1 MNMLKNTEQ
10 RYGSLSIGLH
20 WLTLLLMIAVYAL
33 MEFRDI
39 FPKGSAGRDLMKE
52 FHFMVGLLILALVVV
67 RLLVRFSG
75 PSPRIVPEQ
84 SPLMHKLAQLA
95 HLALYGFLILTPLLG
110 WLLLSVGG
118 KPIPFFGFEL
128 PALLA
133 PNDGLRGTIKELH
146 ETLANIGY
154 ALIALH
160 AVAAIYHHHVLK
172 DNTLTNMLP
181 KRRS

>member
-1 MNMLKNTEQ
+1 MLKNTEQ

-20 WLTLLLMIAVYAL
+20 WLTLLLMMVVYAL

-52 FHFMVGLLILALVVV
+52 WHFMVGLLILALVVV
-67 RLLVRFSG
+67 RLLVRFSS
-75 PSPRIVPEQ
+75 PSPRIVPTL
-84 SPLMHKLAQLA
+84 SPLMRTLGHLA
-95 HLALYGFLILTPLLG
+95 HLALYGFLILAPLLG
-110 WLLLSVGG
+110 WLLLSAGG

-133 PNDGLRGTIKELH
+133 PDDGLKGTIKDLH

-160 AVAAIYHHHVLK
+160 AAAAIYHHHVLK

-181 KRRS
+181 ERRS

>member
-1 MNMLKNTEQ
+1 MLKNTEQ

-67 RLLVRFSG
+67 RLLVRAGSPHRASC
-75 PSPRIVPEQ
+75 PS
-84 SPLMHKLAQLA
+84 SPLMLTLAKLA

-110 WLLLSVGG
+110 WLLLSAGG
-118 KPIPFFGFEL
+118 KPIPFFGLEL
-128 PALLA
+128 PALIA
-133 PNDGLRGTIKELH
+133 PDDGLKGTIKELH

-160 AVAAIYHHHVLK
+160 AAAAIYHHHVLK

-181 KRRS
+181 ERRS

>member
-1 MNMLKNTEQ
+1 MLKNTEQ

-67 RLLVRFSG
+67 RLLVRAGS
-75 PSPRIVPEQ
+75 PSPRIVPEL
-84 SPLMHKLAQLA
+84 SPDAHAGQARPPGALWLPDPHPAAGLAAAERGRQA
-95 HLALYGFLILTPLLG
+95 HPLLRPG
-110 WLLLSVGG
+110 A
-118 KPIPFFGFEL
+118 
-128 PALLA
+128 PALIA
-133 PNDGLRGTIKELH
+133 PDDGLKGTIKELH

-160 AVAAIYHHHVLK
+160 AAAAIYHHHVLK

-181 KRRS
+181 ERRS

>member
-1 MNMLKNTEQ
+1 MLKNTEQ

-20 WLTLLLMIAVYAL
+20 WLTLLLIVAVYGL

-39 FPKGSAGRDLMKE
+39 FPKGSTGRDLMKE

-67 RLLVRFSG
+67 RLLVRFGS
-75 PSPRIVPEQ
+75 PSPRILPAP
-84 SPLMHKLAQLA
+84 SPLMLKLGRLA

-110 WLLLSVGG
+110 GLLLSAGG

-128 PALLA
+128 PALIG
-133 PNDGLRGTIKELH
+133 PDDGLKGTIKDLH
-146 ETLANIGY
+146 ETLANLGY

-160 AVAAIYHHHVLK
+160 AGAALYHHHVLK
-172 DNTLTNMLP
+172 DSTLTNMLP
-181 KRRS
+181 ERK

>member
-1 MNMLKNTEQ
+1 MLKNTEQ

-67 RLLVRFSG
+67 RLLVRVGS
-75 PSPRIVPEQ
+75 PSPRIVPEL
-84 SPLMHKLAQLA
+84 SPLMLTLAKLA

-110 WLLLSVGG
+110 WLLLSAGG
-118 KPIPFFGFEL
+118 KPIPFFGLEL
-128 PALLA
+128 PALIGPNKELA
-133 PNDGLRGTIKELH
+133 GQIKELH
-146 ETLANIGY
+146 ELAGTAGYWLIG
-154 ALIALH
+154 LH
-160 AVAAIYHHHVLK
+160 AVAGLYHHYVAR
-172 DNTLTNMLP
+172 DNTLKRMLP
-181 KRRS
+181 GHN

>member
-1 MNMLKNTEQ
+1 MLKNTEQ

-20 WLTLLLMIAVYAL
+20 WLTLLLMMAVYAL

-39 FPKGSAGRDLMKE
+39 FPKDSAGRDLMKE
-52 FHFMVGLLILALVVV
+52 WHFMVGLLILALVVV
-67 RLLVRFSG
+67 RLLVRFSS
-75 PSPRIVPEQ
+75 PSPRIVPTL
-84 SPLMHKLAQLA
+84 SPLMRTLGHLA
-95 HLALYGFLILTPLLG
+95 HLALYGFLILAPLLG
-110 WLLLSVGG
+110 WLLLSAGG
-118 KPIPFFGFEL
+118 KPIPFFGCEL

-133 PNDGLRGTIKELH
+133 PDDALKGTIKDLH

-160 AVAAIYHHHVLK
+160 AAAAIYHHHMLK

-181 KRRS
+181 ERRR

>member
-1 MNMLKNTEQ
+1 MLKNTEQ

-52 FHFMVGLLILALVVV
+52 FHFMVGLLILALVVA
-67 RLLVRFSG
+67 RLLVRFSS

-84 SPLMHKLAQLA
+84 SPLMLKLAQLA

-110 WLLLSVGG
+110 WLLLSAGG

-128 PALLA
+128 PALIA
-133 PNDGLRGTIKELH
+133 PDDGIKGTIKELH

-181 KRRS
+181 ERRS

>member
-1 MNMLKNTEQ
+1 MLKNTEQ

-52 FHFMVGLLILALVVV
+52 FHFMAGLLILALVVA
-67 RLLVRFSG
+67 RLLVRFSS

-84 SPLMHKLAQLA
+84 SPLMLKLAQLA
-95 HLALYGFLILTPLLG
+95 HLALYGFLILTPLL
-110 WLLLSVGG
+110 SAGG

-128 PALLA
+128 PALIA
-133 PNDGLRGTIKELH
+133 PDDGVKGTIKELH

-181 KRRS
+181 ERRS

>member
-1 MNMLKNTEQ
+1 MLKNTEQ

-20 WLTLLLMIAVYAL
+20 WLTLLLIVAVYGL

-67 RLLVRFSG
+67 RLLVRFGS
-75 PSPRIVPEQ
+75 PSPRILPAP
-84 SPLMHKLAQLA
+84 SPLMLKLGHLA
-95 HLALYGFLILTPLLG
+95 HLALYGSLLLAPLLG
-110 WLLLSVGG
+110 WLLLSAGG

-128 PALLA
+128 PALIG
-133 PNDGLRGTIKELH
+133 PDDGLKGIIKDLH
-146 ETLANIGY
+146 ETLANLGY

-160 AVAAIYHHHVLK
+160 AAAAIYHHHVLK

-181 KRRS
+181 ERK